1 MTDVP
6 LSFVAI
12 VPARLASTRLPN
24 KPLADIG
31 GKPMVVR
38 VAERAREAGA
48 TQVIVAT
55 DSPEVVDAVRAHGF
69 EVMLTRAD
77 HPSGTDRLA
86 EVAAR
91 LGLSDDTL
99 VVNVQGDEPLIDPA
113 LIASVAAHL
122 AAHPDCAIATA
133 AHPITAHDEIFDPN
147 VVKVVLDA
155 RSVALYFSRAPIPWF
170 RDGYHAVSLA
180 AIETNGSATSAT
192 ATITPVATASDSR
205 SPVAGETGKSV
216 SLPANPA
223 VATHSMASPVALP
236 LDAVASV
243 YRHIGIYAYRS
254 GFLRRYP
261 QMAVSP
267 LERAESLEQLRAIW
281 HGERIAVSVTH
292 LAPHAGV
299 DTPADLLRAQAA
311 FAAYA
316 VGAKEKMTDGTNDE
330 MTRRDA
336 GTAGNAATVA

>member
-1 MTDVP
+1 MSDVT

-48 TQVIVAT
+48 AQVIVAT

-170 RDGYHAVSLA
+170 RGGYQAVPMPADVASAPTA
-180 AIETNGSATSAT
+180 A
-192 ATITPVATASDSR
+192 ASDSR
-205 SPVAGETGKSV
+205 SPADGEAYKTDSI
-216 SLPANPA
+216 AA
-223 VATHSMASPVALP
+223 IATASHSMASAASLP
-236 LDAVASV
+236 SDAVAAV

-261 QMAVSP
+261 LMAVSP

-292 LAPHAGV
+292 LAPHGGV

-311 FAAYA
+311 FAAY
-316 VGAKEKMTDGTNDE
+316 
-330 MTRRDA
+330 
-336 GTAGNAATVA
+336 TAGATHR